1 MPKYIKSGS
10 IGAVVT
16 MSIVRLLPR
25 RLLSSTA
32 CLAAKPPV
40 QLLHVPKLDSETEH
54 LLARQW
60 IDAFTLE
67 DIPKEGW
74 VATRSRSSGPGGQV
88 SSSALDSLSTMN

>member
-1 MPKYIKSGS
+1 MRS
-10 IGAVVT
+10 I
-16 MSIVRLLPR
+16 R
-25 RLLSSTA
+25 RLLSRRLLSTTA

-40 QLLHVPKLDSETEH
+40 KLLHIPKLGSESEH

-60 IDAFTLE
+60 VDAFTPE

-88 SSSALDSLSTMN
+88 RSSALTGLSTMG

>member
-1 MPKYIKSGS
+1 MLS
-10 IGAVVT
+10 
-16 MSIVRLLPR
+16 R
-25 RLLSSTA
+25 RLFSTTA

-40 QLLHVPKLDSETEH
+40 KLLHIPKLGSESEH

-60 IDAFTLE
+60 VDAFTPE

-88 SSSALDSLSTMN
+88 RSSALTGLSTMG

>member
-1 MPKYIKSGS
+1 MR
-10 IGAVVT
+10 VL
-16 MSIVRLLPR
+16 RLLPR
-25 RLLSSTA
+25 RLLSTTA

-40 QLLHVPKLDSETEH
+40 QLLHISKLGSESEH

-60 IDAFTLE
+60 VDAFNPE

-88 SSSALDSLSTMN
+88 SSFAPNGLSTMSKYSH